1 MVIVFDV
8 GNTNITFGVYRDK
21 SLLFVS
27 RMLADPRRME
37 DQYAV
42 EIQQILALNGLPY
55 DGFAGAVLCSVVPTL
70 TGKIQ
75 SAIRRLTGVNPL
87 IVGPGIKTG
96 LDIRIDNPSQLGA
109 DMVASA
115 VGALAKYSMPCVIF
129 DLGTAT
135 KASVLDAGGAFLG
148 AVFMPGV
155 QVSLDALATRTAQL
169 PPIGLDSAPEH
180 IIGTNTVDSMASGSI
195 YGTAAM
201 IDGVTARIETEL
213 GMPVNLVVTGGL
225 SAEIARQCKTPL
237 AHDANLILDG
247 LMALYRKNQKS

>member
-1 MVIVFDV
+1 
-8 GNTNITFGVYRDK
+8 
-21 SLLFVS
+21 
-27 RMLADPRRME
+27 
-37 DQYAV
+37 
-42 EIQQILALNGLPY
+42 
-55 DGFAGAVLCSVVPTL
+55 
-70 TGKIQ
+70 
-75 SAIRRLTGVNPL
+75 
-87 IVGPGIKTG
+87 
-96 LDIRIDNPSQLGA
+96 
-109 DMVASA
+109 
-115 VGALAKYSMPCVIF
+115 
-129 DLGTAT
+129 
-135 KASVLDAGGAFLG
+135 
-148 AVFMPGV
+148 V